1 MFIKMLI
8 PALIAFSRCRPLSK
22 MHRPPYPPSP
32 RGKNQGHAK
41 PPVRGELGNS
51 EFPEGKIKEEEIR
64 KWEGGREGKRG
75 VKLLTF
81 FSRFWDILESFLI
94 KEAAASVNIQVIT
107 CLEDV
112 GGKM

>member
-1 MFIKMLI
+1 M
-8 PALIAFSRCRPLSK
+8 
-22 MHRPPYPPSP
+22 
-32 RGKNQGHAK
+32 GG
-41 PPVRGELGNS
+41 
-51 EFPEGKIKEEEIR
+51 
-64 KWEGGREGKRG
+64 GGREGKRG
-75 VKLLTF
+75 GKLLTF